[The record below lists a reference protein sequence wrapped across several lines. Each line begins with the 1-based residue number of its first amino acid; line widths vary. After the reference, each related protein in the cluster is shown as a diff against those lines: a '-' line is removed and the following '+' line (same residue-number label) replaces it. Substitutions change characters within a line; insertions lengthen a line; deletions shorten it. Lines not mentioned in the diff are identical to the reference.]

1 MILYTIT
8 KKCLKLSPQNL
19 KSRKLNPQRVLLGQ
33 EMRPNIKFDLIG
45 LKLAEISSFENQYF
59 SVQKN
64 ALQADSV
71 QGAKKN
77 RALDSKTTSKLIKD
91 GLELPQVIVRASG
104 TSMDS

>member
-1 MILYTIT
+1 MMTSFWYVTPLALPVFRVILYTIT

-71 QGAKKN
+71 QGAKKP
-77 RALDSKTTSKLIKD
+77 ST
-91 GLELPQVIVRASG
+91 GLQNHFKN
-104 TSMDS
+104 